1 MLDIV
6 LDAFKSTVNNLMK
19 LHFLP
24 LVSPKEGRVT
34 VFENILHNLNSWFN
48 IIILHLMLTSAF

>member
-24 LVSPKEGRVT
+24 LYLQKKAELQSLKIFYIT
-34 VFENILHNLNSWFN
+34 
-48 IIILHLMLTSAF
+48 